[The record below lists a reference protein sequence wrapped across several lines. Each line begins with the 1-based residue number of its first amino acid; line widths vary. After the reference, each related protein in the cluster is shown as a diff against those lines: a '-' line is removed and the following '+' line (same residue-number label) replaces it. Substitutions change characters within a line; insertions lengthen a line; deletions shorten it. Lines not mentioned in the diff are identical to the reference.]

1 MSHRL
6 EKYGFCLVNSLLKT
20 NAGGRLKCHLVGV
33 HGVIAA
39 FVYRN
44 FDVDHGISRQHA
56 LTHGFLHALVDG
68 RNEAAWNVASYHFI
82 HKLISCI
89 GIGLNAKPAVTILS
103 GTTGLLLMTTLRACH
118 AADGLTIWDTERHF
132 MGAHPGTGFQT
143 IKQHGYLRFTNGG
156 DDRLSGILIALN
168 AKRGV
173 CGSGLLQKRKEFT
186 LRTALVGLN
195 GNAIERVGEAER
207 RSFNLTRRRKRI
219 SRQHLKLGNHHDVSR
234 SGAGNVGGLTT
245 THAIQMRKTLGLTC
259 ARIDELNTR
268 LKRSRQYFQ
277 ECQTTVLRILQRFEG
292 KRNRTLVI
300 RRNIELLAIHQRNA
314 AKISHLREPAL
325 NGVHKGDNAFLT
337 YTRAGKYRYKHAV
350 NQRFIEQT
358 LKLFLSDLA
367 TVKIAHHELIVGFN
381 HQLGQSGA
389 RIGCGS
395 SVFLGYIFHYRF
407 PVYQMASLLV
417 HDVNHATK
425 RLAGAHGNCY

>member
-1 MSHRL
+1 MRNLLIPREFHLVLTGTTRKRAQARGVIGYLGIRNGCLNGSLPKCRARTGIHAFHAASRRRNVTHHGSGIAVGNGDLKMSHRL
-6 EKYGFCLVNSLLKT
+6 KKYGFCLVNSLLET

-44 FDVDHGISRQHA
+44 FDVDHGISRQYA

-68 RNEAAWNVASYHFI
+68 RNEAAWNVASHHFI
-82 HKLISCI
+82 HKLIPCI
-89 GIGLNAKPAVTILS
+89 GIRLNAKPAVAILS
-103 GTTGLLLMTTLRACH
+103 GTTGLLLMATLRACH
-118 AADGLTIWDTERHF
+118 AADGLTVWDAECHF

-219 SRQHLKLGNHHDVSR
+219 SRQRFKLGNHHDVSR
-234 SGAGNVGGLTT
+234 SGTGHIGGLTAAHT
-245 THAIQMRKTLGLTC
+245 VQMRKTLGLTC
-259 ARIDELNTR
+259 TCIDKFNTR
-268 LKRSRQYFQ
+268 FKRSCQYFQ
-277 ECQTTVLRILQRFEG
+277 ERQTTVLRILQ
-292 KRNRTLVI
+292 
-300 RRNIELLAIHQRNA
+300 
-314 AKISHLREPAL
+314 
-325 NGVHKGDNAFLT
+325 
-337 YTRAGKYRYKHAV
+337 
-350 NQRFIEQT
+350 
-358 LKLFLSDLA
+358 
-367 TVKIAHHELIVGFN
+367 
-381 HQLGQSGA
+381 
-389 RIGCGS
+389 
-395 SVFLGYIFHYRF
+395 
-407 PVYQMASLLV
+407 
-417 HDVNHATK
+417 
-425 RLAGAHGNCY
+425 